1 MRCESSP
8 RVLPG
13 SVSGVGYP
21 TGPGYPSG
29 CPGLWAGCP
38 DGLQVRGCVVS
49 RSMIATVIVVV
60 VIIVL
65 AIVLLQF
72 LR

>member
-1 MRCESSP
+1 MAD
-8 RVLPG
+8 
-13 SVSGVGYP
+13 YK
-21 TGPGYPSG
+21 
-29 CPGLWAGCP
+29 
-38 DGLQVRGCVVS
+38 VRGYVVS

-60 VIIVL
+60 VLIVL